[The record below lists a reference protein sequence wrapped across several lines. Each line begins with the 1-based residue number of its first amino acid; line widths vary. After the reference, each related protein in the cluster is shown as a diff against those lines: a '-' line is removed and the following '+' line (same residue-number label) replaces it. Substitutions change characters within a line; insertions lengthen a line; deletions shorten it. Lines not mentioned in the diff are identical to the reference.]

1 MESHTVAGVPSRNL
15 RSRELQRLVRTEW
28 EQQRYFPLQ
37 LATELSRQFAT
48 HGLQFF
54 KVNKTFTHVSV
65 ARPQFLDLETTPVS
79 ENIKRIIAHI
89 NAHPKCSRRQLIET
103 LAPSPP
109 QPAVIEIKPETE
121 APGSACRLQAA
132 GAEGPPEGGTPNV
145 PAATAEPTPEQNA
158 IIADLHWLVHQG
170 HVIEFADGRLETAK
184 KPAPRPPKPE
194 KKPAEEKPVAEGEAA
209 LSTTEPVSPG
219 GSCRCDRRAE
229 IQAPAETPAP
239 AAESVAE
246 RAPATLP
253 PMKRPRRRLSRR
265 RDDCTGAVE
274 LYETCSV
281 FHAQIEARLNVAPS
295 YKFLASFNSTALL
308 TLPMPFSKLGLA
320 PAVLEGVR
328 AAGYIT
334 PTPIQ
339 LRAIPLVLAGR
350 DVIGSAQTGT
360 GKTAAFA
367 LPILS
372 KLGQH
377 APGPRA
383 LILEPTREL
392 AAQVETAFHDYARF
406 TNLKTTVVF
415 GGVGYGR
422 QNDELRAGTDIVV
435 ATPGRL
441 LDHLERGTVRL
452 DKVQFLVLD
461 EADRMLDMGFLPDVR
476 RIVER
481 CPRQRHTSL
490 FSATI
495 PPQIETL
502 IQWAMKNPE
511 TIEIGARRTPA
522 ETVKHVIYP
531 VADSQKSDLLLE
543 LLKRVN
549 YNSVLV
555 FCRTKHGADRIAG
568 LLKRNNHAVAVL
580 HSNRTQREREQALK
594 GFRDGRF
601 EVLVATDIAAR
612 GLDIADVS
620 HVINY
625 DVPQHPEDYIHRIGR
640 TGRAEHSGDAFTI
653 MTAEDASHVFAIERF
668 ISQKIPRVKLEN
680 FDYKYT
686 MLFEEGKARPAQRRF
701 PRQSPRRARPRR
713 LPLRHGQTEKVTTG
727 TELALRC

>member
-1 MESHTVAGVPSRNL
+1 
-15 RSRELQRLVRTEW
+15 
-28 EQQRYFPLQ
+28 
-37 LATELSRQFAT
+37 
-48 HGLQFF
+48 
-54 KVNKTFTHVSV
+54 
-65 ARPQFLDLETTPVS
+65 
-79 ENIKRIIAHI
+79 
-89 NAHPKCSRRQLIET
+89 
-103 LAPSPP
+103 
-109 QPAVIEIKPETE
+109 
-121 APGSACRLQAA
+121 
-132 GAEGPPEGGTPNV
+132 
-145 PAATAEPTPEQNA
+145 
-158 IIADLHWLVHQG
+158 
-170 HVIEFADGRLETAK
+170 
-184 KPAPRPPKPE
+184 
-194 KKPAEEKPVAEGEAA
+194 
-209 LSTTEPVSPG
+209 
-219 GSCRCDRRAE
+219 
-229 IQAPAETPAP
+229 
-239 AAESVAE
+239 
-246 RAPATLP
+246 
-253 PMKRPRRRLSRR
+253 
-265 RDDCTGAVE
+265 
-274 LYETCSV
+274 
-281 FHAQIEARLNVAPS
+281 
-295 YKFLASFNSTALL
+295 
-308 TLPMPFSKLGLA
+308 MPFIKLGLS

-339 LRAIPLVLAGR
+339 LRGIPLVLSGR
-350 DVIGSAQTGT
+350 DIIGSAQTGT

-367 LPILS
+367 LPILT
-372 KLGQH
+372 KLDQH

-392 AAQVETAFHDYARF
+392 AAQVETAFRDYARF
-406 TNLKTTVVF
+406 TNLKVSVVY
-415 GGVGYGR
+415 GGVGYGK
-422 QNDELRAGTDIVV
+422 QMDELKAGTDVLC

-441 LDHLERGTVRL
+441 LDHMERGTVHL

-481 CPRQRHTSL
+481 CPRQRHTAL

-502 IQWAMKNPE
+502 IQWAMNKPE

-531 VADSQKSDLLLE
+531 VADSQKIDLVLE
-543 LLKRVN
+543 LMKRVN

-555 FCRTKHGADRIAG
+555 FCRTKHGADRVAG

-580 HSNRTQREREQALK
+580 HSNRTQKEREQALQ

-601 EVLVATDIAAR
+601 EILVATDIAAR

-640 TGRAEHSGDAFTI
+640 TGRAEASGDAFTI
-653 MTAEDASHVFAIERF
+653 MTAEDAGHVFAIERF

-686 MLFEEGKARPAQRRF
+686 ALFEEAKPGQSAGGFPGKVRGGRVHGGYHFAPGGRR
-701 PRQSPRRARPRR
+701 R
-713 LPLRHGQTEKVTTG
+713 
-727 TELALRC
+727 

>member
-1 MESHTVAGVPSRNL
+1 MA
-15 RSRELQRLVRTEW
+15 
-28 EQQRYFPLQ
+28 
-37 LATELSRQFAT
+37 
-48 HGLQFF
+48 
-54 KVNKTFTHVSV
+54 
-65 ARPQFLDLETTPVS
+65 
-79 ENIKRIIAHI
+79 
-89 NAHPKCSRRQLIET
+89 
-103 LAPSPP
+103 
-109 QPAVIEIKPETE
+109 
-121 APGSACRLQAA
+121 
-132 GAEGPPEGGTPNV
+132 
-145 PAATAEPTPEQNA
+145 
-158 IIADLHWLVHQG
+158 
-170 HVIEFADGRLETAK
+170 
-184 KPAPRPPKPE
+184 
-194 KKPAEEKPVAEGEAA
+194 
-209 LSTTEPVSPG
+209 
-219 GSCRCDRRAE
+219 
-229 IQAPAETPAP
+229 
-239 AAESVAE
+239 
-246 RAPATLP
+246 
-253 PMKRPRRRLSRR
+253 
-265 RDDCTGAVE
+265 
-274 LYETCSV
+274 
-281 FHAQIEARLNVAPS
+281 
-295 YKFLASFNSTALL
+295 
-308 TLPMPFSKLGLA
+308 FSKLGLS

-339 LRAIPLVLAGR
+339 LRGIPLVLAGR
-350 DVIGSAQTGT
+350 DIIGSAQTGT

-372 KLGQH
+372 KLDRH

-392 AAQVETAFHDYARF
+392 AAQVETAIRDFARF
-406 TNLKTTVVF
+406 TNLKVTVVY

-422 QNDELRAGTDIVV
+422 QLDELRAGTDVLA

-502 IQWAMKNPE
+502 IQWAMRSPE

-531 VADSQKSDLLLE
+531 VSDSQKSDLLLE

-549 YNSVLV
+549 YNSVLI
-555 FCRTKHGADRIAG
+555 FCRTKHGADRVVG

-580 HSNRTQREREQALK
+580 HSNRTQREREQALQ
-594 GFRDGRF
+594 GFRSGKF

-640 TGRAEHSGDAFTI
+640 TGRAEHTGDAFTI
-653 MTAEDASHVFAIERF
+653 MTAEDGSHVFAIERF

-680 FDYKYT
+680 FPYKYT
-686 MLFEEGKARPAQRRF
+686 MLFEEAKAGQPQGGFPGKVRGGRVHGGYHFAPGRR
-701 PRQSPRRARPRR
+701 R
-713 LPLRHGQTEKVTTG
+713 
-727 TELALRC
+727 